1 MKRIMLLGLVSFL
14 LLSGVTVAQQTGDE
28 KKDSS
33 MGGMMQEMMR
43 EKQGSGESM
52 QGMGGTDRMMRMMK
66 MMDQC
71 SAMMESSHSSEGAKE
86 SQK

>member
-1 MKRIMLLGLVSFL
+1 MKKITFVITGIIL
-14 LLSGVTVAQQTGDE
+14 LLSGVTLAQQTGEE

-33 MGGMMQEMMR
+33 MRGMMQEMMKQ
-43 EKQGSGESM
+43 KQGSGESM
-52 QGMGGTDRMMRMMK
+52 QGMGGMDRMMRMMK
-66 MMDQC
+66 MMEQC